1 MVCSIG
7 HWIWHFEQMRMA
19 NELLDKRI
27 IQGEIE
33 QEEEMLKALRIA
45 AGCLTE
51 MHVDCPSS
59 TELAYIFI

>member
-1 MVCSIG
+1 
-7 HWIWHFEQMRMA
+7 MRMV

-45 AGCLTE
+45 VGCLTE

-59 TELAYIFI
+59 TELASIFI